1 MNAALNWG
9 LLSQGIFL
17 SLPPGGEGGWPSGQT
32 DEGTIFAP
40 LCLDKSGRAGP
51 APPLLSGFF
60 LEMRR
65 GFRPAGRVSFPA
77 MGKKPKDRRG
87 TAPDE
92 HFVLIVAFPP
102 GPHYGGRIPIRF
114 YNISGAQN
122 LSGFLRLHPGHWA
135 LGLQK
140 LPLVRFHF
148 CAWLGRTG
156 DSWSVIAG
164 RSGTGPT
171 KWGMASVFAVGAGP

>member
-1 MNAALNWG
+1 MAGRQARRMRGRYLLRFVWANPVGRG
-9 LLSQGIFL
+9 L
-17 SLPPGGEGGWPSGQT
+17 
-32 DEGTIFAP
+32 
-40 LCLDKSGRAGP
+40 

-60 LEMRR
+60 LGMRR

-171 KWGMASVFAVGAGP
+171 KWGIASVFAVGAGP